1 MVVAGDSA
9 VVVRDRLHAALLA
22 YSGLAG
28 IGYWV
33 QWFADESARTSDD
46 PAYLEHNRSFVL
58 ADAYLAGA
66 ALLAARQ
73 LWKGHPSAVPLGVA
87 TGSAMTFLGLLDLL
101 YDLQHGTFSDRSS
114 AARLET
120 RGLHR
125 RLRPRSRTRHHGS
138 PMEGPSETRR
148 LSNALPAAVRASA

>member
-9 VVVRDRLHAALLA
+9 VVVRDRLHAGLLA

-28 IGYWV
+28 VGYWV
-33 QWFADESARTSDD
+33 QWFTDESARTADD

-101 YDLQHGTFSDRSS
+101 YDLQHGTFSDRTS
-114 AARLET
+114 AARLEASIVGSALVLGPAT
-120 RGLHR
+120 MV
-125 RLRPRSRTRHHGS
+125 RLWK
-138 PMEGPSETRR
+138 
-148 LSNALPAAVRASA
+148 VRARLAA